1 MRHIQLSN
9 FVSVYFA
16 SGWIAGYYFDNSGKC
31 NVYVGRGSSF
41 PYPPPPSSSHSR
53 YTRTYITSS
62 DLVVHIYIH
71 FISCVLQEEKFK
83 PLSQF
88 ASVSDFKYTLADNFG
103 TVNFI
108 ADRSKAI
115 SSAIERVYGDKA

>member
-1 MRHIQLSN
+1 
-9 FVSVYFA
+9 
-16 SGWIAGYYFDNSGKC
+16 
-31 NVYVGRGSSF
+31 
-41 PYPPPPSSSHSR
+41 
-53 YTRTYITSS
+53 
-62 DLVVHIYIH
+62 
-71 FISCVLQEEKFK
+71 
-83 PLSQF
+83 LSQF

>member
-1 MRHIQLSN
+1 MFMFGN
-9 FVSVYFA
+9 
-16 SGWIAGYYFDNSGKC
+16 
-31 NVYVGRGSSF
+31 VGRGSSF
-41 PYPPPPSSSHSR
+41 PYPPLPSSSHSR
-53 YTRTYITSS
+53 YTRTYITLS

-71 FISCVLQEEKFK
+71 FLSCVLQEEKFQ